1 MIVKDI
7 SIHRFELLLLVGHC
21 NLQAMP
27 PAINSMQPI
36 KVNVEYT
43 AALLC
48 SKA

>member
-1 MIVKDI
+1 MVVKDI
-7 SIHRFELLLLVGHC
+7 SIRRFELLLLMGHC

-27 PAINSMQPI
+27 RAIISTELI

-43 AALLC
+43 TPLWC